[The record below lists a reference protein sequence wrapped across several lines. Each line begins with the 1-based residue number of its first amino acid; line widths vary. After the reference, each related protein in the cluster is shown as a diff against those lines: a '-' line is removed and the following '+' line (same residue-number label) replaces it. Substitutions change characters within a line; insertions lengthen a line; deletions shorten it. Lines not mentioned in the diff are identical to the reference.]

1 MSLNLQI
8 WTESIPLTAWTGFL
22 GNFSGMFNPHGLM
35 GMFSPAIGALT
46 RGQLLSFLN
55 SEQPYIF
62 AIVALLPLTA
72 LMTVSQVNP
81 YHALVI
87 RGILGAVAALVYAL
101 FGAADVALTEALVG
115 TMLSITLYAV
125 AVRSSLTLRLG
136 IPALYLEQP
145 LHPPTSLSLSLDQLL
160 SRLATTPNP
169 PPTLQG
175 TSIPLPN
182 PAAPVPKSH
191 PLEPLLSPLQLALAP
206 AHLRIEWVPYAD
218 RSALETALHRA
229 EIHGITWI
237 LSPENAPVPVLNPS
251 TSLPKYHLDIRLPR
265 IYSLLQTLPSDLV
278 TVTLA
283 DATNLAEPASSG
295 PTSPPSTDSSIPQT

>member
-1 MSLNLQI
+1 MN
-8 WTESIPLTAWTGFL
+8 
-22 GNFSGMFNPHGLM
+22 
-35 GMFSPAIGALT
+35 
-46 RGQLLSFLN
+46 FLN

-87 RGILGAVAALVYAL
+87 RGMLGAVAALVYAL

-169 PPTLQG
+169 PASLQG
-175 TSIPLPN
+175 TSIPLPT

-191 PLEPLLSPLQLALAP
+191 PLEPLLSPLQVALAP

-218 RSALETALHRA
+218 RSALETALSSK

-237 LSPENAPVPVLNPS
+237 LSPEPDPS
-251 TSLPKYHLDIRLPR
+251 SDLASSLSQPKYHLELRIPR
-265 IYSLLQTLPSDLV
+265 IYRLLSELPPDLV

-283 DATNLAEPASSG
+283 DLTDLDALASSN
-295 PTSPPSTDSSIPQT
+295 PTSPPPTDSSTPQPQP